1 MVLHHIDQD
10 DQVTP
15 GEVDISGLGLTA
27 PLRLTEERLL
37 PSEALFSGL
46 DHLPHLYSR
55 PGIAQQQIRCVRCG
69 MALHGS
75 PTGHSFSIPCYRPG
89 AGI

>member
-1 MVLHHIDQD
+1 MALHHIDQD

-15 GEVDISGLGLTA
+15 GEVGISGLRLAA
-27 PLRLTEERLL
+27 PLWLTEERRL

-46 DHLPHLYSR
+46 DRLPHLYSR
-55 PGIAQQQIRCVRCG
+55 PGIAQQQTRCMCCG
-69 MALHGS
+69 MGLCGS
-75 PTGHSFSIPCYRPG
+75 PTGHSSSILCYRPG